1 MLPSAHL
8 DSFHSQQMQAIEDRV
23 KQATEPLHEQLA
35 SMQSRLSKL
44 ETTFQIGSG
53 SSGRRAASERPRGSD
68 PAFRTIVFNGIREDV
83 PAAQRLH
90 DIEAFLKAKFPNARV
105 RDIGNYYKGAY
116 PNGRSL
122 TRVAYAELSSA
133 DVRREVLDA
142 IGGFNDKPV
151 KLKCSIGGAEVRIKK
166 AMSEQ
171 ALQRDSALRRAADM
185 IKADPR
191 ATGKTAKIEW
201 IKERG
206 VTIDKIFV
214 FQQSSVDLAG
224 QFAGEFSD
232 LRLP

>member
-1 MLPSAHL
+1 M
-8 DSFHSQQMQAIEDRV
+8 
-23 KQATEPLHEQLA
+23 
-35 SMQSRLSKL
+35 
-44 ETTFQIGSG
+44 
-53 SSGRRAASERPRGSD
+53 
-68 PAFRTIVFNGIREDV
+68 
-83 PAAQRLH
+83 
-90 DIEAFLKAKFPNARV
+90 
-105 RDIGNYYKGAY
+105 
-116 PNGRSL
+116 
-122 TRVAYAELSSA
+122 
-133 DVRREVLDA
+133 RREVLDA

-206 VTIDKIFV
+206 VTIDKVFV

-224 QFAGEFSD
+224 QFVGESSD